1 VASSRTIHGAL
12 GRSLAALTL
21 GAAQAQA
28 ERETALATLDA
39 SDMSQVVQLQ
49 ANGKAGVTPIWIE
62 RQVALPYPFVQQI
75 DPTRADSGLSTP
87 HFTTGIELLT
97 DGHVLIDAQVR
108 AWIHDESDAN
118 VVSRTRLD
126 DAAYAG
132 DADGSARSRTTRASR
147 SVAARCASSTNDSS
161 ARPSRAPR
169 SARSDDL
176 TTARTF
182 DVAHEEASGTLCPDA
197 RGWHF
202 SRDPCPRRELRGVQ
216 RVRGR

>member
-1 VASSRTIHGAL
+1 MASSRTIHGAL

-62 RQVALPYPFVQQI
+62 RQVALPYPFVHQI

-87 HFTTGIELLT
+87 HFATGIELLT

-108 AWIHDESDAN
+108 AWIHDERDWITAAKVRVSAWAPQAAKPVTFSA
-118 VVSRTRLD
+118 VVHLTFSGY
-126 DAAYAG
+126 AA
-132 DADGSARSRTTRASR
+132 
-147 SVAARCASSTNDSS
+147 
-161 ARPSRAPR
+161 PSEDE
-169 SARSDDL
+169 S
-176 TTARTF
+176 
-182 DVAHEEASGTLCPDA
+182 EA
-197 RGWHF
+197 
-202 SRDPCPRRELRGVQ
+202 
-216 RVRGR
+216 